1 MTTPR
6 QAFVAIA
13 VAATMVAIAVLATPS
28 ASPTVAAA
36 GVPETVLITLRPKPG
51 AEQELTDVI
60 ARHWAEV
67 RRLGL
72 VVASPHVT
80 LRGRDGAG
88 RIVLTEVLTWRDPS
102 VPDAAPPPVLEI
114 WNRMNELVEERD
126 GKAGLV
132 LDVVTVLSG
141 DAVESKR

>member
-1 MTTPR
+1 MKMSR

-13 VAATMVAIAVLATPS
+13 VLATFAAIGVLATLPFHS
-28 ASPTVAAA
+28 TVRAAD
-36 GVPETVLITLRPKPG
+36 VPETVLITFRPKPG
-51 AEQELTDVI
+51 VEQELTEVI

-72 VVASPHVT
+72 VVASPHLT

-88 RIVLTEVLTWRDPS
+88 RVVLTEVLTWRDAS
-102 VPDAAPPPVLEI
+102 VPDAAPQTVLSI
-114 WNRMNELVEERD
+114 WNRMNELVESRD

-132 LDVVTVLSG
+132 LDTVTVVS
-141 DAVESKR
+141 DATESKR